1 MASDLALERKLELE
15 TQRWAEEGG
24 PGKGKDWK
32 MGASGWELS

>member
-15 TQRWAEEGG
+15 TQRWAEGG

-32 MGASGWELS
+32 MGASGWELSW